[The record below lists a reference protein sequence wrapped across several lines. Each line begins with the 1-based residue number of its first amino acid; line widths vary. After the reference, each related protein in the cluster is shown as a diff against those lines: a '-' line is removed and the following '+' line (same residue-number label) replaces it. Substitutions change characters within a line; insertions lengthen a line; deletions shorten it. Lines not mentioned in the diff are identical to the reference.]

1 MLMVGALKVVL
12 CGAERPTEVSHM
24 RHTIAVLTLVLTSA
38 TAACTKNTSEP
49 TSSTTTTAASTTT
62 SSSTTSVSTTTVP
75 ATFTVRG
82 TVTSEK
88 DGTVLKFADIEII
101 QGANIGKRFQGDA
114 NGAYTMPGLSPGA
127 FVARYWA
134 AGYLVRDVLITITTT
149 DLTVNVQLTPEPPT
163 TSTVVTTTL
172 NASFTFSPNPC
183 TFSPGPSI
191 NCTVDSS
198 SSTGTISSRKW
209 NYAGKEIIDQITH
222 SLSFACS
229 DLLGSGTN
237 RTISVRLTVFDAGGN
252 LSTVDNGVPVTIV
265 GGACP

>member
-1 MLMVGALKVVL
+1 MLMVAALKVVL
-12 CGAERPTEVSHM
+12 CGAERPTEISHM
-24 RHTIAVLTLVLTSA
+24 RYTFAVLTLVVASA

-49 TSSTTTTAASTTT
+49 SNSTTTTAASTTT
-62 SSSTTSVSTTTVP
+62 SSTTSVSTTTVQ

-101 QGANIGKRFQGDA
+101 QGVNIGKRFQGDA

-134 AGYLVRDVLITITTT
+134 EGYLVKDVLITITTS
-149 DLTVNVQLTPEPPT
+149 DQTVNVQLTPEPPKT
-163 TSTVVTTTL
+163 TTVVTSTL

-198 SSTGTISSRKW
+198 SSSGAITSRKW
-209 NYAGKEIIDQITH
+209 NYAGKEVIDQITLG
-222 SLSFACS
+222 LSFACS
-229 DLLGSGTN
+229 DLVGSGTN
-237 RTISVRLTVFDAGGN
+237 RTLSVRLTVFDAGGN

>member
-1 MLMVGALKVVL
+1 
-12 CGAERPTEVSHM
+12 M
-24 RHTIAVLTLVLTSA
+24 RYTITVLTLVLASA
-38 TAACTKNTSEP
+38 TAACSKNTSEP
-49 TSSTTTTAASTTT
+49 TSSTTTTAATT
-62 SSSTTSVSTTTVP
+62 SSTTSVSTTTIQ

-88 DGTVLKFADIEII
+88 DGTLLKFADIEII
-101 QGANIGKRFQGDA
+101 QGANIGRRFQGDG
-114 NGAYTMPGLSPGA
+114 NGAYTMAGLSPGA

-134 AGYLVRDVLITITTT
+134 EGYLVKDVLITITTS
-149 DLTVNVQLTPEPPT
+149 DQTVNVQLTPEPPKT
-163 TSTVVTTTL
+163 TTVVTTTL

-198 SSTGTISSRKW
+198 SSTGDISSRRW
-209 NYAGKEIIDQITH
+209 NYAGKQVVDQITLG
-222 SLSFACS
+222 LSFACS
-229 DLLGSGTN
+229 DLIGSGTN

-252 LSTVDNGVPVTIV
+252 QSTVDNGVPVTIV

>member
-1 MLMVGALKVVL
+1 MVAVLKVVL
-12 CGAERPTEVSHM
+12 CGGERPIKSSHM
-24 RHTIAVLTLVLTSA
+24 RYTIAVLTLVLASA

-49 TSSTTTTAASTTT
+49 SSTTSTVASTTTTA
-62 SSSTTSVSTTTVP
+62 STTSVSTTTIQ

-88 DGTVLKFADIEII
+88 DGTLLKFADIEII
-101 QGANIGKRFQGDA
+101 QGANVGRRFQGDA
-114 NGAYTMPGLSPGA
+114 NGAYTMAGLNPGA

-134 AGYLVRDVLITITTT
+134 EGYLVKDVLITITTS
-149 DLTVNVQLTPEPPT
+149 DQTVNVQLTPEPPKT
-163 TSTVVTTTL
+163 TTVVTTAL

-198 SSTGTISSRKW
+198 SSTGDITSRRW
-209 NYAGKEIIDQITH
+209 NYAGKQVVDQITH
-222 SLSFACS
+222 GLSFACS
-229 DLLGSGTN
+229 DLLGSGTT
-237 RTISVRLTVFDAGGN
+237 RTISVRLTVFDAAGN
-252 LSTVDNGVPVTIV
+252 QSTVDNGVPVNIV

>member
-1 MLMVGALKVVL
+1 
-12 CGAERPTEVSHM
+12 M
-24 RHTIAVLTLVLTSA
+24 RYTIAVLTLVLATA

-62 SSSTTSVSTTTVP
+62 SSTTSVSTTTIP

-88 DGTVLKFADIEII
+88 DGSILQFADIEII
-101 QGANIGKRFQGDA
+101 QGVNIGKRFQGT
-114 NGAYTMPGLSPGA
+114 NTGAYTMPNLSPGA

-134 AGYLVRDVLITITTT
+134 PGYLVKDVLITITTS
-149 DLTVNVQLTPEPPT
+149 DLTVNVTLTPEPPKT
-163 TSTVVTTTL
+163 TTVVTTAL
-172 NASFTFSPNPC
+172 QANFTFSPNPC
-183 TFSPGPSI
+183 TISSGPSI

-198 SSTGTISSRKW
+198 TSTGEITSRKW

-222 SLSFACS
+222 GLSFGCG

-237 RTISVRLTVFDAGGN
+237 RTLSVRLTVFDAGGN

>member
-1 MLMVGALKVVL
+1 MVAALKVVL
-12 CGAERPTEVSHM
+12 CGGERPIKSSHM
-24 RHTIAVLTLVLTSA
+24 RNTIAVLTLVLASA

-49 TSSTTTTAASTTT
+49 TNSTTTVASTTT
-62 SSSTTSVSTTTVP
+62 SSTTSVSTTTIQ

-88 DGTVLKFADIEII
+88 DGTLLKFADIEII
-101 QGANIGKRFQGDA
+101 QGANIGRRFQGDA
-114 NGAYTMPGLSPGA
+114 SGAYTMAGLSPGA

-134 AGYLVRDVLITITTT
+134 EGYLVKDVLVTITTS
-149 DLTVNVQLTPEPPT
+149 DQTVNVQLTPEPPKT
-163 TSTVVTTTL
+163 TTVVTSTL

-198 SSTGTISSRKW
+198 SSTGDITSRRW
-209 NYAGKEIIDQITH
+209 NYAGKQVVDQITLG
-222 SLSFACS
+222 LSFGCG
-229 DLLGSGTN
+229 DLVGSGTT
-237 RTISVRLTVFDAGGN
+237 RTLSVRLTVFDAAN
-252 LSTVDNGVPVTIV
+252 NQSTVDNGVPVTIV

>member
-1 MLMVGALKVVL
+1 MVDALKVVL
-12 CGAERPTEVSHM
+12 CGAERPTEISHM
-24 RHTIAVLTLVLTSA
+24 RYTIAVLTLVVASA

-49 TSSTTTTAASTTT
+49 TNSTTTTAASTTT

-88 DGTVLKFADIEII
+88 DGTILKFADIEII
-101 QGANIGKRFQGDA
+101 QGVNIGKRFQGDG

-134 AGYLVRDVLITITTT
+134 SGYLVKDVLITLTTS
-149 DLTVNVQLTPEPPT
+149 DLTVNVQLTPEPPKT
-163 TSTVVTTTL
+163 TTIVTTAL

-191 NCTVDSS
+191 NCTVDSG
-198 SSTGTISSRKW
+198 SSTGDIATRRW
-209 NYAGKEIIDQITH
+209 LYAGKEIIDQVVH
-222 SLSFACS
+222 SLSFGCG
-229 DLLGSGTN
+229 DLLGSGTT
-237 RTISVRLTVFDAGGN
+237 RTISVRLTIVDTTGN
-252 LSTVDNGVPVTIV
+252 VSSVDNGLPVNIV

>member
-1 MLMVGALKVVL
+1 MFMVAAVKVVL
-12 CGAERPTEVSHM
+12 CGAERPTEISHM
-24 RHTIAVLTLVLTSA
+24 RYTIAVLTLVLASA

-62 SSSTTSVSTTTVP
+62 SSSTTSVSTTTIP

-101 QGANIGKRFQGDA
+101 QGANIGKRFQGDG

-134 AGYLVRDVLITITTT
+134 PGYLVKDVLITLTTS
-149 DLTVNVQLTPEPPT
+149 DLTVNVQLTPEPPKT
-163 TSTVVTTTL
+163 TTVVTSTL

-191 NCTVDSS
+191 NCSVDSGS
-198 SSTGTISSRKW
+198 SSGEITSRKW
-209 NYAGKEIIDQITH
+209 NYAGKEVVDQVTH
-222 SLSFACS
+222 GLSFGCS
-229 DLLGSGTN
+229 DLAGSGTT
-237 RTISVRLTVFDAGGN
+237 RTLSVRLTVFDAGGN
-252 LSTVDNGVPVTIV
+252 SSTVDNGIPVTIS